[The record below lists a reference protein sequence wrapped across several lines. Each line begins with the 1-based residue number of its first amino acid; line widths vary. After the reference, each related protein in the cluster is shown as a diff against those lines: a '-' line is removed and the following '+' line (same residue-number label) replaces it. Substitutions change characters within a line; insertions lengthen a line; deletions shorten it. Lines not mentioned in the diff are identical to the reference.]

1 MNCSPAL
8 WSRLHLADVTTVLT
22 PQLTEPTIEA
32 QVDRLL
38 GELPSRFL
46 LAGLSLGGIVAMA
59 LVRAAP
65 ERVSAM
71 ALLSTNPYAPA
82 PRQLADWRACR
93 DALDAGSAARELQ
106 RSWLP
111 LLLSAQ
117 ARARPDIVRT
127 TLRMADEVGETHLD
141 AQLAM
146 QATRIDERPGLV
158 DLRCPLLI
166 VAAAADALCSIERH
180 REMAGLAP
188 NAGLILVDG
197 GHLSP
202 LEQPDAISSHLVR
215 WLRSLAI
222 GG

>member
-8 WSRLHLADVTTVLT
+8 WSKLDLSAVISVLT
-22 PQLTEPTIEA
+22 PQLTEPTLDA

-38 GELPSRFL
+38 DELPSRCA

-59 LVRAAP
+59 LARAAP

-71 ALLSTNPYAPA
+71 TLLSTNPYPPT
-82 PRQLADWRACR
+82 PRQLADWRASR
-93 DALDAGSAARELQ
+93 DALDGGCAARKLQ
-106 RSWLP
+106 MGWLP
-111 LLLSAQ
+111 LLLSEQ
-117 ARARPDIVRT
+117 ARARPDVVET
-127 TLRMADEVGETHLD
+127 TLRMSDDVGETNLD

-180 REMAGLAP
+180 REMATLAP
-188 NAGLILVDG
+188 NGELVVVDG

-202 LEQPDAISSHLVR
+202 LEEPAAISGHLAR
-215 WLRSLAI
+215 WLSSVAI
-222 GG
+222 SG